1 MKAIQI
7 KDYGDASALM
17 VAELP
22 TPAPAAGQVRIDV
35 RAASVNPFDVKVR
48 NGWLRG
54 FFPLPMPYTLGT
66 DFAGV
71 VSATGDGVTT
81 LAVGDRVFGM
91 LTPMQ
96 GGTYAQQIVID
107 ERLARRA
114 PAGLS
119 DVDAAALPLV
129 GVTALIAVA
138 ELARV
143 ERGQRVLV
151 HGAGGGVGGAAVML
165 AKDRGATVIATCGTD
180 KCELVRSLGAD
191 VVIDYTSGDF
201 CASAGIVDVVIDT
214 IGGDTNLRSY
224 QALKRGGTMV
234 VVLRNDQQE
243 MSNRER
249 LSQQHEVAVKEVAYD
264 LRPDLLDTVRE
275 LAERGALK
283 ANVQTVLPL
292 AQAAEAHRMIESGHT
307 RGKIVLKIG

>member
-7 KDYGDASALM
+7 KDYGDASALI

-22 TPAPAAGQVRIDV
+22 TPVPAAGQVRIDV
-35 RAASVNPFDVKVR
+35 GAASVNPFDVKVR

-91 LTPMQ
+91 LTPMH

-107 ERLARRA
+107 ERLARPA
-114 PAGLS
+114 PASLS
-119 DVDAAALPLV
+119 DVEAAALPLV

-143 ERGQRVLV
+143 EPGQRVLV

-165 AKDRGATVIATCGTD
+165 AKDRGATVIATCGAD
-180 KCELVRSLGAD
+180 KRELVRSLGAD
-191 VVIDYTSGDF
+191 VVIDYTRGDF
-201 CASAGIVDVVIDT
+201 CASAGVVDAVIDP

-234 VVLRNDQQE
+234 VVLRNDQAE
-243 MSNRER
+243 MANRER
-249 LSQQHEVAVKEVAYD
+249 LSQQHGVVVKEVAYD
-264 LRPDLLDTVRE
+264 LRPELLDTIRE
-275 LAERGALK
+275 LADRGALK

-292 AQAAEAHRMIESGHT
+292 AQAAQAHRLIQSGHT
-307 RGKIVLKIG
+307 RGKIVLKVG

>member
-7 KDYGDASALM
+7 KDYGDASALI

-22 TPAPAAGQVRIDV
+22 TPVPAAGQVRIDV
-35 RAASVNPFDVKVR
+35 GAASVNPFDVKVR

-91 LTPMQ
+91 LTPMH

-119 DVDAAALPLV
+119 DVEAAALPLV

-143 ERGQRVLV
+143 EPGQRVLV

-165 AKDRGATVIATCGTD
+165 AKDRGATVIATCGAD

-191 VVIDYTSGDF
+191 VVIDYTRGDF
-201 CASAGIVDVVIDT
+201 CASAGVVDAVIDP

-234 VVLRNDQQE
+234 VVLRNDQAE
-243 MSNRER
+243 MANRER
-249 LSQQHEVAVKEVAYD
+249 LSQQHGVVVKEVAYD
-264 LRPDLLDTVRE
+264 LRPELLDTIRE
-275 LAERGALK
+275 LADRGALK

-292 AQAAEAHRMIESGHT
+292 AQAAQAHRLIQSGHT
-307 RGKIVLKIG
+307 RGKIVLKVG